1 MDIAHG
7 GTEWEPWAF
16 EDSYYR
22 EVAVASII
30 VIVIDDSPFMLF
42 LTDALLLCNLPFPYR
57 Y

>member
-30 VIVIDDSPFMLF
+30 VIVIDDSPFMLS
-42 LTDALLLCNLPFPYR
+42 LTDALLLYNLPSPYR
-57 Y
+57 